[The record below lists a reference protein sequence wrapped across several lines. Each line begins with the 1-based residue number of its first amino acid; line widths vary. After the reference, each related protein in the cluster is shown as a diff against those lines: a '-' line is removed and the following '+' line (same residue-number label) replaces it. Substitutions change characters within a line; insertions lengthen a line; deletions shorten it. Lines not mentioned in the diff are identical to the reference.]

1 MISSVELPELI
12 TDKIPKYE
20 KMGLGKDLAKL
31 TAKSPKAQ
39 LFEKLVKKHKKIK
52 AAYIAE
58 IVMTADKIV
67 KRQFKIDINPSEEDY
82 ELLFDELSSDKI
94 SKENVLDILKE
105 NKPVSEVIEKYHM
118 MSDADLEKE
127 LKKIV
132 AANKGLQFNALI
144 GEAMKKLRGKAAGKK
159 ISEMLKKMI

>member
-1 MISSVELPELI
+1 
-12 TDKIPKYE
+12 
-20 KMGLGKDLAKL
+20 
-31 TAKSPKAQ
+31 
-39 LFEKLVKKHKKIK
+39 
-52 AAYIAE
+52 
-58 IVMTADKIV
+58 DKIV

-82 ELLFDELSSDKI
+82 ELLFDELSADKI
-94 SKENVLDILKE
+94 AKENVLDILKE

-159 ISEMLKKMI
+159 ISEMLRKMVQ